1 MYSSIQ
7 EVISLTEVQV
17 VSDLPLFLIMY
28 FNLKYLPMW
37 LICLCGVISHVLLSF
52 AFFRDPLKCFRN
64 SPTYLVANLAASH
77 FIICLF
83 GPFVVVSIHWS
94 LNIIWKCT
102 TAASIVT
109 ICSIAA
115 DRYLMVAFPFKHH
128 SLMRGK
134 KIILWIIFIWVL
146 SSSSS
151 FEILLDPQSS
161 VLVIHSINLYI
172 ALIIMFG
179 AGLLYVLTFLSLRKQ
194 ARNLGLH
201 NPAGESNANSTQ
213 RVRQLREKRFLNT
226 IVLVACIEVIDRY
239 CSLFNLVR
247 TSCGKRYLFSAI
259 NPNRYTLVF
268 LIHIILLYACHKSL
282 PVRHTFTKLSQD
294 VLCTLLEMRIASLM
308 CTDLWQCKN
317 EQQ

>member
-226 IVLVACIEVIDRY
+226 IVLVACIEVIGIAPCLILYER
-239 CSLFNLVR
+239 LVAKGIYFQR
-247 TSCGKRYLFSAI
+247 SIPIDILWCFLYTLYYFTHAI
-259 NPNRYTLVF
+259 NPC
-268 LIHIILLYACHKSL
+268 LYVIRL
-282 PVRHTFTKLSQD
+282 PNYRKTFFALYWKCELHH
-294 VLCTLLEMRIASLM
+294 
-308 CTDLWQCKN
+308 
-317 EQQ
+317 